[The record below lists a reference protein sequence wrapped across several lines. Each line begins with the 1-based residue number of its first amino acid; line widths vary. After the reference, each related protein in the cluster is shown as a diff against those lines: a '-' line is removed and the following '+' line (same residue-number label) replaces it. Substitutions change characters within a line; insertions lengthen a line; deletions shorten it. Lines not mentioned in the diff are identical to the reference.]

1 MRWLN
6 ISGNIQRYS
15 TIREWSLLLL
25 VRTGRETREDDTS
38 NKNNDRKREKGSN
51 GKKRRREGETGGRKK
66 EGLSVVRDVLVLR
79 HMESRALGLVA
90 ITMRRA
96 LEFEISRIGARS
108 IHLRDN
114 IFRSKYEYY
123 IISAVDAGFSP
134 FLLPPCSSPRVPIPL
149 SSSPSR
155 VFISLLLQS
164 APTAAIFILLFLS
177 FHLSRCQSECLHYKK
192 NWASRCSLR
201 I

>member
-1 MRWLN
+1 M
-6 ISGNIQRYS
+6 
-15 TIREWSLLLL
+15 
-25 VRTGRETREDDTS
+25 
-38 NKNNDRKREKGSN
+38 
-51 GKKRRREGETGGRKK
+51 
-66 EGLSVVRDVLVLR
+66 RDVLVLK
-79 HMESRALGLVA
+79 HIESRALGLVA
-90 ITMRRA
+90 ITIRRA
-96 LEFEISRIGARS
+96 LEFEISRIGTRS

-134 FLLPPCSSPRVPIPL
+134 SLFPLATLFLTASLHPP

-164 APTAAIFILLFLS
+164 TPTAAIFILLFLS